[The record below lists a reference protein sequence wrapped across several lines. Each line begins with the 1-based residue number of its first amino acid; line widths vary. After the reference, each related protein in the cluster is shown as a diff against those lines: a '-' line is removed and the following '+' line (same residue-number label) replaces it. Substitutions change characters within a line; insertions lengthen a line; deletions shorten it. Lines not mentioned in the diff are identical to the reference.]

1 MKTNEFIVR
10 SGFFPLIFTLH
21 SWLGCKIIEDLT
33 SSLLAVLKEWFPCSH
48 EINDRNWDT
57 EVLEHNVFA
66 SFSFFTIIGTK
77 AVNPFTMRFLCI
89 FAMLMVAP
97 YCIAAPASASIFDFL
112 TSARLNLGVNAG
124 VRLPQLPTLTVEDRE
139 IPVPLPDLATVEI
152 PLFYPQINIVG
163 RELQASKSYH

>member
-1 MKTNEFIVR
+1 
-10 SGFFPLIFTLH
+10 
-21 SWLGCKIIEDLT
+21 
-33 SSLLAVLKEWFPCSH
+33 
-48 EINDRNWDT
+48 
-57 EVLEHNVFA
+57 
-66 SFSFFTIIGTK
+66 
-77 AVNPFTMRFLCI
+77 
-89 FAMLMVAP
+89 MLMVAP